1 MHYVIDGYNV
11 IFAVP
16 ELEKILDRDDMETAR
31 EALLAALS
39 QYKDKSRQEFT
50 VVFDGKAQ
58 EGEGLE
64 PPQKQLREGINVA
77 FTKGTTADEDIEE
90 LISTSPGPRNICVVT
105 SDKRILRAARSSGC
119 RTAKP
124 MEFYDTIARH
134 PGRAGKSGKKRTG
147 PRAEPAAKYQGV
159 PEGEVNYWLRLF
171 RAKWSKKKTP

>member
-1 MHYVIDGYNV
+1 MHNVIDGYNV

-39 QYKDKSRQEFT
+39 QFKDKSRQEFT

-64 PPQKQLREGINVA
+64 HPQKQLREGINVA
-77 FTKGTTADEDIEE
+77 FTEGTTADEDIEE
-90 LISTSPGPRNICVVT
+90 LISTSASPRNICVVT

-124 MEFYDTIARH
+124 MEFYDRIVR
-134 PGRAGKSGKKRTG
+134 PSGKSGKKRTG

-171 RAKWSKKKTP
+171 RTKWSKKKTP